1 MLVMLV
7 TRGAAAAQQA
17 QPCRQ
22 ASAVPDA
29 RTAAPAPLASQTY
42 QRTARTPFHMICR
55 LVSGPAG
62 GASPLAV
69 GGGGL
74 TAGRIACDRG
84 RRCTVRVSRL
94 RGPPTRARGWSV
106 RGCALAAYAIV
117 TLAAAGVAHQRYA
130 ADGCCVASV
139 THPALHEH
147 AQGGANAPWLPQTGA
162 KQRPCRPRQRA
173 GRGQPLMQP
182 TRVMFHRAPVLQN
195 SRRAAHHRRERTEK
209 DGGAGG
215 GGGGLGGGG
224 GGLGG
229 GGGGL
234 GGGGAALVMARADT
248 ATLAVTYSPMPQ

>member
-22 ASAVPDA
+22 ASAVPVA
-29 RTAAPAPLASQTY
+29 STAAPAPAAASQTY
-42 QRTARTPFHMICR
+42 QRTARTPFHTICR

-74 TAGRIACDRG
+74 TGRIACDRG
-84 RRCTVRVSRL
+84 RRCTVRASRL
-94 RGPPTRARGWSV
+94 RGPPTCARSWSV

-147 AQGGANAPWLPQTGA
+147 AHGGANAPWLPQTGA

-173 GRGQPLMQP
+173 AQGEPL
-182 TRVMFHRAPVLQN
+182 LQ
-195 SRRAAHHRRERTEK
+195 HT
-209 DGGAGG
+209 
-215 GGGGLGGGG
+215 
-224 GGLGG
+224 
-229 GGGGL
+229 
-234 GGGGAALVMARADT
+234 
-248 ATLAVTYSPMPQ
+248 